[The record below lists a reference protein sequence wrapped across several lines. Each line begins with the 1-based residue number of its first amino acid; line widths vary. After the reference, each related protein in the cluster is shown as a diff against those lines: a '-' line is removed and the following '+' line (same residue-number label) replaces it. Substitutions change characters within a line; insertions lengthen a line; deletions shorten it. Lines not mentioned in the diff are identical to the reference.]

1 MQSKEADIP
10 TNGLDWPLLITYL
23 IFCAAGLT
31 CIYSAIYS
39 PEHSKLLDF
48 KVSHGKQLMYICV
61 AVAIGLI
68 ILLSDYELWP
78 AFAYI
83 IYGITLALCV
93 LVIFVSPEVKG
104 AHSWFQLGSFRFQ
117 PSEFG
122 KFATAL
128 TLAKF
133 LSGYDVKFS
142 ERRTQIIS
150 GAIVGVPF
158 LITLLQNDTGSAL
171 VYLSF
176 ILVLFREGLPGY
188 LLVFGIVAIFS
199 AIMGLLAP
207 LVWVLTIASIIATI
221 IIVMFFIIFRRQYTI
236 IYFTL
241 ITWGIVC
248 ASSSLANIAF
258 DHLQSHQQERIMV
271 LFGRKVDLKGAGY
284 NVHQSKIAIGS
295 GGFSGKG
302 FLQGTQTKF
311 NFVPE
316 QSTDFIFCTVGEEW
330 GFLGSLFVVGGFMWF
345 LMRMVAVAERQR
357 NKFNR
362 IYAYSIA
369 SIFFFHFTINIGMT
383 IGLLPVIGIPL
394 PFFSYGGSSMISFSI
409 MLFILLKLDSNRV
422 NELVNM
428 ID

>member
-1 MQSKEADIP
+1 MQSRESDLP
-10 TNGLDWPLLITYL
+10 SNGLDWPLLITYL
-23 IFCAAGLT
+23 IFCAAGLA

-39 PEHSKLLDF
+39 PEHSRLLDF
-48 KVSHGKQLMYICV
+48 QVSHGKQLLYIS
-61 AVAIGLI
+61 VAIAVGLL

-83 IYGITLALCV
+83 IYGITLGLCV

-104 AHSWFQLGSFRFQ
+104 AHSWFQIGSFRFQ

-128 TLAKF
+128 TLAKY

-142 ERRTQIIS
+142 NRKTQLICAAII
-150 GAIVGVPF
+150 GMPM

-171 VYLSF
+171 VYMSF

-188 LLVFGIVAIFS
+188 LLVLGVVGIFS
-199 AIMGLLAP
+199 AIIGLLAP
-207 LVWVLTIASIIATI
+207 LLIILTTASILATL
-221 IIVMFFIIFRRQYTI
+221 IIVLFFIVFRRQYTI
-236 IYFTL
+236 IWFTL
-241 ITWGIVC
+241 ITWAIVC
-248 ASSSLANIAF
+248 LFSSVSNVAF
-258 DHLQSHQQERIMV
+258 DHLQPHQQERIMV

-295 GGFSGKG
+295 GGFAGKG

-330 GFLGSLFVVGGFMWF
+330 GYLGSLFVVGGFIWL

-362 IYAYSIA
+362 IYAYSVA

-409 MLFILLKLDSNRV
+409 MMFILLKLDSNRV
-422 NELVNM
+422 NELVSM
-428 ID
+428 VD